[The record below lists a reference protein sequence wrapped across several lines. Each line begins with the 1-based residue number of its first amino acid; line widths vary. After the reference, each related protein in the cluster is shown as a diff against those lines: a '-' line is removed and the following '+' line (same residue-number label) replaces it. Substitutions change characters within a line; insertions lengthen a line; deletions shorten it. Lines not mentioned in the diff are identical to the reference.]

1 MVFDLPRYVLSEC
14 LRFSH
19 GPFQKTILPF
29 HFYGTAV
36 LCNIIC
42 WLSIYVLFREE
53 AIEDY
58 VRENYEHLNA
68 MRNEPQ
74 TMEEMIDGV
83 EHLMTLCSIMGFVT
97 YERSADRVRAT
108 SCSHYHTY

>member
-1 MVFDLPRYVLSEC
+1 MLSEC

-19 GPFQKTILPF
+19 CPFQKTILPF

-36 LCNIIC
+36 LCNVIC